1 MQEDENKWVE
11 DSIFGTFATS
21 ELRIETVI
29 LICGK
34 VWKRRRPHL
43 FAMKRDAAL
52 GKLWRVPG
60 LEVKLQS
67 ELKNA
72 RIANG
77 AGKDSERG
85 RPECSVGGGEVR
97 MIEHVEGLRTEREAE
112 FFREGEFLAEIHVPV
127 LLEGSAV
134 NVPAEIA
141 EERATV
147 AAYREGLIAR
157 AA

>member
-1 MQEDENKWVE
+1 
-11 DSIFGTFATS
+11 
-21 ELRIETVI
+21 
-29 LICGK
+29 
-34 VWKRRRPHL
+34 
-43 FAMKRDAAL
+43 MKRDAAL
-52 GKLWRVPG
+52 GELLSEPG
-60 LEVKLQS
+60 LKVKLQS
-67 ELKNA
+67 ELQNA
-72 RIANG
+72 RIANS

-85 RPECSVGGGEVR
+85 RPECSVGGSEVR

-147 AAYREGLIAR
+147 AAYREGLIAG